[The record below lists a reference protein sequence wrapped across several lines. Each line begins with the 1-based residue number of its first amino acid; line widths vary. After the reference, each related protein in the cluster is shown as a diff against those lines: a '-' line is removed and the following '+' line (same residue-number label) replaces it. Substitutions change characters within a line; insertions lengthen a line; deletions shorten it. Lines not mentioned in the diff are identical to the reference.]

1 MRPQLPSTAHQPF
14 HSNLSQSSTMELKR
28 MASKPGFAHYDWPTT
43 STCRPQETTRP
54 PSFYLLKARCA
65 PIALS
70 FQGRRTD
77 QPPFFFPGTFLQEIA
92 VDRLGTLIIA
102 LNLSKPAIERQGN
115 EKLPH
120 RPTMGLFLEIVCL
133 PGLFCCSSQGA
144 ILPLASSA
152 ALTLTAVIKSIQLS
166 PDSHSFDQCEIQIL
180 PSTDFY
186 SHKPRLYCAQ

>member
-77 QPPFFFPGTFLQEIA
+77 QPPFFFPGTFVQEIA

-102 LNLSKPAIERQGN
+102 LNLSKPAIERQAMRSCRIAPEWAFSRN
-115 EKLPH
+115 
-120 RPTMGLFLEIVCL
+120 CL
-133 PGLFCCSSQGA
+133 PPRALLLPFTGGCTCFSFECS
-144 ILPLASSA
+144 
-152 ALTLTAVIKSIQLS
+152 LTLPAVIKSFLC
-166 PDSHSFDQCEIQIL
+166 PV
-180 PSTDFY
+180 
-186 SHKPRLYCAQ
+186 